1 MVNKKPG
8 ELALA
13 AFFVFLGIVLFASTS
28 KFPERA
34 QTSTAVYVRF
44 VGFGMAILAAIDF
57 ILSLKKESGKV
68 ELFTN
73 KIYFFGLVGLMS
85 AYMILLMFN
94 VGFMIATIPFL
105 AATALLLGYR
115 NWKIMSISFV
125 GILLSTYLVFFKLLQ
140 VPMP

>member
-13 AFFVFLGIVLFASTS
+13 AFFVFLGIFLFISTAS
-28 KFPERA
+28 FPQRA

-44 VGFGMAILAAIDF
+44 IGVGMAVLSAIDF
-57 ILSLKKESGKV
+57 VISLKKESKRI

-73 KIYFFGLVGLMS
+73 KTYFFGLVGLMLV
-85 AYMILLMFN
+85 YMILLMLN
-94 VGFMIATIPFL
+94 VGFMIATLPFL
-105 AATALLLGYR
+105 AATSLLLGYR
-115 NWKIMSISFV
+115 NWKIMAISFV
-125 GILLSTYLVFFKLLQ
+125 AILLSTYLVFFRLLQ

>member
-13 AFFVFLGIVLFASTS
+13 AFFVFLGIALYISAAG
-28 KFPERA
+28 FPERA

-44 VGFGMAILAAIDF
+44 VGAGMAVLSVVDF
-57 ILSLKKESGKV
+57 IMTLRKESGKV

-73 KIYFFGLVGLMS
+73 RTYFIGLIGLML
-85 AYMILLMFN
+85 AYMILLMLN
-94 VGFMIATIPFL
+94 VGFLIATIPFL

-115 NWKIMSISFV
+115 NWKIMAISFV
-125 GILLSTYLVFFKLLQ
+125 SILVSTYLVFFKMLQ

>member
-13 AFFVFLGIVLFASTS
+13 AFFVFLGIVLYISAAG
-28 KFPERA
+28 FPERA

-44 VGFGMAILAAIDF
+44 VGAGMALLSVADF
-57 ILSLKKESGKV
+57 FMTLRKESGKV

-73 KIYFFGLVGLMS
+73 KTYFFGLVGLMLI
-85 AYMILLMFN
+85 YMILLMLD

-105 AATALLLGYR
+105 TATALLLGNR
-115 NWKIMSISFV
+115 NWKIMATSYVSILV
-125 GILLSTYLVFFKLLQ
+125 STYLVFFRLLQ